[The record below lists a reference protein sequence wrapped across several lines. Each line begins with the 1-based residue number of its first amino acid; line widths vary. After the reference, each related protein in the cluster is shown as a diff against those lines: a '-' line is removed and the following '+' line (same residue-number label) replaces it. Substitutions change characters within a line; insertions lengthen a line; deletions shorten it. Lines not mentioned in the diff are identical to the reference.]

1 MEILK
6 VSSNTKVNSLAG
18 AIAGT
23 IREEG
28 VAELSAIG
36 AGAVNQAIK
45 AIATARGFLAPGGI
59 DIVCTPSFDET
70 EITTKNG
77 IEPKTLIK
85 LRVDGRYR

>member
-6 VSSNTKVNSLAG
+6 VSSSTKVNSLAG

-28 VAELSAIG
+28 TVEMSAIG

-45 AIATARGFLAPGGI
+45 AIATAKGFLSPGGI
-59 DIVCTPSFDET
+59 SIVCIPSFRTAGYGTDERT
-70 EITTKNG
+70 SIN
-77 IEPKTLIK
+77 LIVK
-85 LRVDGRYR
+85 REQ

>member
-45 AIATARGFLAPGGI
+45 AIATAKGFLSPGGI
-59 DIVCTPSFDET
+59 NIVCTPSFVTTGIGDNERT
-70 EITTKNG
+70 AISITVRKV
-77 IEPKTLIK
+77 L
-85 LRVDGRYR
+85 

>member
-28 VAELSAIG
+28 VAEMSAIG

-45 AIATARGFLAPGGI
+45 AIATAKGFLSPSGI
-59 DIVCTPSFDET
+59 EIVCSPAFDVT
-70 EITTKNG
+70 RTNDAARTRITIVVRK
-77 IEPKTLIK
+77 EQ
-85 LRVDGRYR
+85 